1 MKRRNRHLK
10 GIDWHASVG
19 QRSRIGANLPQ
30 RSYKDGFGLADDGA
44 AAGINSGA
52 DDEQTGRNPKVRVAD
67 HTSVVRGGPNS
78 AKVFP
83 RFCG

>member
-1 MKRRNRHLK
+1 L
-10 GIDWHASVG
+10 
-19 QRSRIGANLPQ
+19 IGTQAWANDHESAQ
-30 RSYKDGFGLADDGA
+30 SYLSDHTKDGFGLADDGA

-83 RFCG
+83 AFVANVSTTGWA